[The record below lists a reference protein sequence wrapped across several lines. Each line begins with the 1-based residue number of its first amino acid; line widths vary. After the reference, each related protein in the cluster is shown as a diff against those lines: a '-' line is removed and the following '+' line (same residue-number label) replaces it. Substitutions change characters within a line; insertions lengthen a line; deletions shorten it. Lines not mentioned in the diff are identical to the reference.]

1 VFINNLEISLMKFEL
16 FRFLIVFLSNCDIN
30 LSSVKI
36 DIFEAK
42 LNKNEP
48 LSNGTYWQFVIKTG

>member
-1 VFINNLEISLMKFEL
+1 MFINNLEISLMKFEL

-48 LSNGTYWQFVIKTG
+48 LSNGTY